1 MDPTINYQIQGFYI
15 IALIAAPLIAA
26 QDIECYKC
34 KGDHKDDSC
43 FDTDFL
49 INGSGNET
57 MSEKCNEGCMIQTRI
72 GKKNGDRFDEIE
84 RGCIPKLEHT
94 VGCDTDS
101 KDVSTIVYETH

>member
-1 MDPTINYQIQGFYI
+1 
-15 IALIAAPLIAA
+15 
-26 QDIECYKC
+26 
-34 KGDHKDDSC
+34 
-43 FDTDFL
+43 
-49 INGSGNET
+49 

-101 KDVSTIVYETH
+101 KDVSTIVYETHLKNISLRPREDYVSPVSLPANHRYKFVQSSNW